1 LATTTLENRRAQ
13 KKHARLTLNTEKVTR
28 RHEMEDTADA
38 YQVLE
43 QMVEGLARLGGVH
56 EEMLLGILVDLGCTL
71 LKGNLGTAGFG
82 LPVSHT

>member
-1 LATTTLENRRAQ
+1 MDDA
-13 KKHARLTLNTEKVTR
+13 
-28 RHEMEDTADA
+28 ADA

-43 QMVEGLARLGGVH
+43 QMVEGLTRLGGVH
-56 EEMLLGILVDLGCTL
+56 EEMLLGILVDFGCTL